1 MTVTED
7 TIRMIAQAA
16 VQRAI
21 TVGTGL
27 TGYDLEE
34 SSKALVPVMTPLR
47 NKLKRVRGKGAPN
60 HEWRA
65 ISSFDTGRLSGVST
79 EGGAPSRVTYAAAP
93 MKNPFRTLVLAND
106 VTFDAEWT
114 GVSLEGSSVA
124 KRRQELLW
132 QLFIVEERALLNWS
146 QYLMVP
152 PSPLVTTS
160 PTGGTVAA
168 NTYWVQVTATNADG
182 ETTPS
187 AVAKVTTSGTTSTIT
202 IQLFTVPNAANY
214 NVYVGSGAVQPSN
227 ANMFLQASLS
237 GVNAAQPGYG
247 APVALV
253 SGGATSSGEVQAPL
267 LTLTLAAPPATG
279 TANPPVANT
288 AVTARDPGTGQ
299 AQMYDGFISQS
310 LLNTSGLQ
318 GLGSYAGQPAAAN
331 GVLALSDIDNALIAM
346 FQTSGADPD
355 TIYVGGI
362 LSKRITSQ
370 MVALNILRE
379 NVGGDGQELADLAVG
394 QRAVRYVNPITGRQI
409 DIVVDRYMPLDTVL
423 FASHELPFPIPGLD
437 RGCAVLTNREYW
449 SVDFAV
455 TQSQYSFANYVMETP
470 VAYYL
475 GGFGVIR
482 GCNPSF

>member
-237 GVNAAQPGYG
+237 GVNAA
-247 APVALV
+247 
-253 SGGATSSGEVQAPL
+253 
-267 LTLTLAAPPATG
+267 
-279 TANPPVANT
+279 
-288 AVTARDPGTGQ
+288 
-299 AQMYDGFISQS
+299 
-310 LLNTSGLQ
+310 
-318 GLGSYAGQPAAAN
+318 
-331 GVLALSDIDNALIAM
+331 
-346 FQTSGADPD
+346 
-355 TIYVGGI
+355 
-362 LSKRITSQ
+362 
-370 MVALNILRE
+370 
-379 NVGGDGQELADLAVG
+379 
-394 QRAVRYVNPITGRQI
+394 
-409 DIVVDRYMPLDTVL
+409 
-423 FASHELPFPIPGLD
+423 
-437 RGCAVLTNREYW
+437 
-449 SVDFAV
+449 
-455 TQSQYSFANYVMETP
+455 
-470 VAYYL
+470 
-475 GGFGVIR
+475 
-482 GCNPSF
+482 